1 MTGGLVK
8 TAPCGPFRTNRQKAP
23 ETFNPPRSCTVM
35 GVNPPTQ
42 IEWISRSA
50 AETRLLAEKIG
61 LQAEAGMVFAL
72 TGELGSG
79 KTAFVQGLARG
90 LQVPDS
96 YPITSPTFTIINEY
110 PGRCRLIHVDLYRM
124 ESQVDIQEL
133 GMEELLHG
141 DGVTAIE
148 WAERLQQDLPGE
160 HLCVELKIFDD
171 ETRQI
176 LIRAIGSKS
185 KRMLQ
190 KIKP

>member
-1 MTGGLVK
+1 MVVALV
-8 TAPCGPFRTNRQKAP
+8 GD
-23 ETFNPPRSCTVM
+23 
-35 GVNPPTQ
+35 
-42 IEWISRSA
+42 
-50 AETRLLAEKIG
+50 
-61 LQAEAGMVFAL
+61 
-72 TGELGSG
+72 LGSG
-79 KTAFVQGLARG
+79 KTVFVQGLARG

-124 ESQVDIQEL
+124 ETRVDMQEL
-133 GMEELLHG
+133 GMDELLYG

-148 WAERLQQDLPGE
+148 WAERLQQELPDE

-185 KRMLQ
+185 QRMLQ
-190 KIKP
+190 KIIT